1 MPENIDIKE
10 KVNIY
15 YPGFKHRVGGAYIH
29 VVNFS
34 KGLEELGYDVR
45 VITLDSLPL
54 ILRYIPHLVQKAGN
68 IINFPF
74 GFVYKGKTIRF
85 FYKLFFQNS
94 SDIEVFEDIYIYW
107 NTKKRSIV
115 FMHAPW
121 SDNLQAFNVDEQ
133 QRVELEKEE
142 AKIINNMD
150 TNIVTVSE
158 PYKDFM
164 VSRLEPVGLKKKIDV
179 IELGVDVNKFLPN
192 DKLHKYSIIFV
203 GLLEVRKNIKFLL
216 EVFKKLHM
224 SDERYTLTIV
234 GDGPQ
239 KKELMTFVDDEQI
252 KNVDFLGRL
261 GYDEVLQELPKHHYY
276 MHTSTKESFSYSLLE
291 AKLSGLI
298 TIAHSGLEV
307 PSEFIDIKV
316 DKFDINEWVDK
327 IDHYEPLETV
337 FDKNKFSYQIMTKNI
352 LDKIV

>member
-1 MPENIDIKE
+1 MMSK

-29 VVNFS
+29 VVNLS

-45 VITLDSLPL
+45 VITLDSLPM
-54 ILRYIPHLVQKAGN
+54 ILRYLPHLVQKIGN
-68 IINFPF
+68 TINFPF
-74 GFVYKGKTIRF
+74 GFVYKGKTIKF

-107 NTKKRSIV
+107 NTKKKSIV

-121 SDNLQAFNVDEQ
+121 SDNLQAFNVDEL
-133 QRVELEKEE
+133 QREKLEKEE
-142 AKIINNMD
+142 SKIINDME

-158 PYKDFM
+158 PYKDFI
-164 VSRLEPVGLKKKIDV
+164 VYRLKSAGLQKRIDV
-179 IELGVDVNKFLPN
+179 IELGVDINKFLPN
-192 DKLHKYSIIFV
+192 ENFHKYSIVFV
-203 GLLEVRKNIKFLL
+203 GLLEARKNIKFLL

-224 SDERYTLTIV
+224 SDKRYTLSIV

-239 KKELMTFVDDEQI
+239 KKELMTFVSEKQI
-252 KNVDFLGRL
+252 DKVHFLGRL
-261 GYDEVLQELPKHHYY
+261 SHDEVLQEIPKHHYY

-316 DKFDINEWVDK
+316 DKFDVNEWVDK
-327 IDHYEPLETV
+327 IDHFEQLETV

-352 LDKIV
+352 LDKII